1 MTYLS
6 RHRKR
11 HNVRGIFNQ
20 RCGVPSCFARP
31 CNDGFPADES
41 LRNFV
46 MQSVSTSGWQFAC
59 PAARLARPHPLP
71 STPLS
76 FHPPSLTLPLPRSPR
91 CKLNCTQNIRL
102 PSSGKGNTGP
112 APNTSALFPSKSFVV
127 PQPVFASGSLLEE
140 RSWRPF
146 PDSLKSSDL
155 KRERRPNVRY
165 LRIRVEVNRI
175 LPTIFTNKLFLL
187 VYK

>member
-6 RHRKR
+6 RHRER

-31 CNDGFPADES
+31 WNGGFPGDES

-46 MQSVSTSGWQFAC
+46 MQSVPTSGWQFAC

-71 STPLS
+71 FPLS
-76 FHPPSLTLPLPRSPR
+76 FHLQPNPFPR

-102 PSSGKGNTGP
+102 PS
-112 APNTSALFPSKSFVV
+112 L
-127 PQPVFASGSLLEE
+127 
-140 RSWRPF
+140 PF
-146 PDSLKSSDL
+146 PRETRVQPRILSPCSPPTVSSSRIRLWIRPSAAGRKAVPRLISSDL

-165 LRIRVEVNRI
+165 LNRFVRFLTRNKYSNIYRISRFFRESCI
-175 LPTIFTNKLFLL
+175 
-187 VYK
+187 

>member
-31 CNDGFPADES
+31 CNDGFPGDES

-71 STPLS
+71 FPLS
-76 FHPPSLTLPLPRSPR
+76 SFPNPFPR

-112 APNTSALFPSKSFVV
+112 APNTFALFPSKFRRS
-127 PQPVFASGSLLEE
+127 VFASGSLLELEE
-140 RSWRPF
+140 RLAA
-146 PDSLKSSDL
+146 DSLISSDL
-155 KRERRPNVRY
+155 KRERGPNVRC
-165 LRIRVEVNRI
+165 LNIRMEANRFVCFYERF
-175 LPTIFTNKLFLL
+175 LVRNKY
-187 VYK
+187 V

>member
-112 APNTSALFPSKSFVV
+112 APNTSALQEFRRSSTGIRFWIPSGRKELAAVPRFVKI
-127 PQPVFASGSLLEE
+127 E
-140 RSWRPF
+140 RSE
-146 PDSLKSSDL
+146 KGEKA
-155 KRERRPNVRY
+155 KREIFENTNGS
-165 LRIRVEVNRI
+165 ESN
-175 LPTIFTNKLFLL
+175 FTNDF
-187 VYK
+187 YE